1 MYILKAY
8 CIATL
13 FLAPLFGGTY
23 SIIQYFNILINNSK
37 VGYSSV
43 IVEKSKYNG
52 MECLKET
59 DYMLFEINRFE
70 SQEKIIEGVILNNKL
85 FLTVKL
91 AGAVEKKELDFPSD
105 VVFDDMV
112 DDKLRSSP
120 IIEKT
125 STNIKIFDKSNLNFT
140 DVNVKII
147 GPVKEKINGKEV
159 AGFSVETKMYGI
171 SSFHTV
177 DKNGLSLKSSF
188 PQMGLVSVKTTEE
201 DAKKAFSTEVDILSD
216 FAIKASQSINDPKA
230 VKEMNCSIIFED
242 GLPANFN
249 KESIKNTS
257 IRILK
262 DNMAIC
268 TLRREVFDDTMAAL
282 LPIKENKIEKYLKAT
297 SYEQS
302 GDPLIKSTSA
312 EIIGQEKNSYKA
324 AGLIVHWV
332 YKSLKKNANYKA
344 AFDTAKETIVKKEGD
359 CTEHSVLAS
368 ALCKAAGIPTKICG
382 GIMPMYDKF
391 YYHMWLEVYV
401 GSGKWVPMDPT
412 YDEIILD
419 AAHIKISEGILDD
432 EGRFKLMLDIL
443 SYFRKVEVQIFKL
456 EYIND
461 K

>member
-70 SQEKIIEGVILNNKL
+70 SKVKMETKSEMFYNEKLVPFGFKAVENMSGQEKIIEGVILNNKL

-257 IRILK
+257 
-262 DNMAIC
+262 
-268 TLRREVFDDTMAAL
+268 
-282 LPIKENKIEKYLKAT
+282 
-297 SYEQS
+297 
-302 GDPLIKSTSA
+302 
-312 EIIGQEKNSYKA
+312 
-324 AGLIVHWV
+324 
-332 YKSLKKNANYKA
+332 
-344 AFDTAKETIVKKEGD
+344 
-359 CTEHSVLAS
+359 
-368 ALCKAAGIPTKICG
+368 AGISFLIRVG
-382 GIMPMYDKF
+382 MYLPSPEF
-391 YYHMWLEVYV
+391 
-401 GSGKWVPMDPT
+401 
-412 YDEIILD
+412 
-419 AAHIKISEGILDD
+419 
-432 EGRFKLMLDIL
+432 
-443 SYFRKVEVQIFKL
+443 
-456 EYIND
+456 
-461 K
+461 